1 MATGYIVNTERIY
14 PSVLI
19 RDIVDKTERPPFLE
33 QGQVCAMGWVEIGNP
48 LFPIQMR
55 DTHQKTLSLD
65 PTRGGDPRNET
76 IYHLKEFFRESE
88 GRTLHLSRIL
98 GIDSKTKILKI
109 KGKEEKTIDTDEEID
124 IFLNGTMNEWDKD
137 PVVEQIE
144 LLIKLCPSSKIIV
157 DIRNVKGEMEITLSD
172 QYGVIL
178 YSVKGMADNT
188 AKDELDGYSL
198 FIGDKADC
206 NYITIKTNVNHAD
219 YTEDF
224 HITQTY
230 ANGLITNAGDE
241 FVTTFHEPNLSMVM
255 QDCDYFISA
264 GVENPTLIEMAN
276 AVTENAST
284 YHIQDIVTDNI
295 DDAIV
300 RKTNY
305 GISDEKVQFI
315 WSRTPYRFLNGKFN
329 VGLSGNLAGK
339 LVKKNIRTQ
348 IERAGIVAEN
358 RIDGVAGVRYPIERN
373 LSCGL
378 KDLSRE
384 DKEKLTVA
392 RINTVEMRRDKLVY
406 SDILS
411 AYSRTSHLMSF
422 PVSDG
427 VNYIDKTIARFIEFN
442 LFRNLAVGKT
452 SVRERTRL
460 FFELCEAMHY
470 FDDDKPKG
478 KGKAYDF
485 EVTDINQDTVKVRWW
500 GYMEG
505 VIRKGDVQATIKTKD
520 FEL

>member
-1 MATGYIVNTERIY
+1 MAGYIVNTERIY

-19 RDIVDKTERPPFLE
+19 RDIVDQTERLPFLE

-55 DTHQKTLSLD
+55 DTHQKTKSLD
-65 PTRGGDPRNET
+65 PSRGGDVRNET

-109 KGKEEKTIDTDEEID
+109 KGKETKTIDTDEEID
-124 IFLNGTMNEWDKD
+124 IFLNGTMNEWDKE
-137 PVVEQIE
+137 PIVEQLEI
-144 LLIKLCPSSKIIV
+144 LIKLCPSSKITV
-157 DIRNVKGEMEITLSD
+157 DIRNVKGEMEIRLSD
-172 QYGVIL
+172 EYGVVL
-178 YSVKGMADNT
+178 YEVSGNADNT

-198 FIGDKADC
+198 YIGDKADC

-224 HITQTY
+224 HITETF
-230 ANGLITNAGDE
+230 ANGLIDNAGDE
-241 FVTTFHEPNLSMVM
+241 FVTTFHKENLSMVM

-264 GVENPTLIEMAN
+264 GVENPTLIECAN
-276 AVTENAST
+276 AVAENFST
-284 YHIQDIVTDNI
+284 YHIQDIITDDIN
-295 DDAIV
+295 DAIT

-305 GISDEKVQFI
+305 GLSDEKTYWL
-315 WSRTPYRFLNGKFN
+315 WSRTPYKFLSGKFN
-329 VGLSGNLAGK
+329 IGLSGCLAGK

-348 IERAGIVAEN
+348 LERGGMVAED
-358 RIDGVAGVRYPIERN
+358 RINGVAGVRYPIERN

-392 RINTVEMRRDKLVY
+392 RINTVEMRRTKIVF

-411 AYSRTSHLMSF
+411 GYSRTSHLMSF

-427 VNYIDKTIARFIEFN
+427 INYIDKTLARITEFN

-452 SVRERTRL
+452 HVRQRARL

-470 FDDDKPKG
+470 FDDDKGKG

-485 EVTDINQDTVKVRWW
+485 TVTDINQDTVKIRWW

-505 VIRKGDVQATIKTKD
+505 VIRKGDIQATIKARD
-520 FEL
+520 NEL